1 MKLPNAEN
9 AFIANEKIYG
19 YCLSEEHIEG
29 RHKAN
34 VFRSVL
40 GMTADDGAE
49 LISAI
54 LAAILTNEA
63 VFEKTINFGE
73 MWRVDFPFIR
83 NRREVVIRTAWII
96 RNEEDFPRL
105 VSCFI
110 L

>member
-9 AFIANEKIYG
+9 AFIADEKIYG
-19 YCLSEEHIEG
+19 YCLSDEHIEC

-40 GMTADDGAE
+40 DMTAKDGAE

-73 MWRVDFPFIR
+73 IWQVDFPFIR
-83 NRREVVIRTAWII
+83 NRREVVIRTVWII